1 MPQLHQAE
9 AQIAIAWP
17 VSCALARTICGVCSV
32 VRVHRHGRRCGRFWL
47 IASTARP
54 CSSPAREAT
63 RSPATARSVGCWRP
77 ARGPLHERAGRPKR
91 SSDNLGWLSR
101 GSDLERRSVS
111 VTLNASPVRLFRAS
125 TPVTERHAAR
135 NRSRVP
141 LPCSYN
147 HEHVIRWPLTTEQRC
162 SREGENLYVRPGP
175 RSGARAAA
183 RPRCAARRRSGR
195 GPRDAAAGARAGAAA
210 GGIRSTKQHRA
221 NGVVRI

>member
-1 MPQLHQAE
+1 
-9 AQIAIAWP
+9 
-17 VSCALARTICGVCSV
+17 
-32 VRVHRHGRRCGRFWL
+32 
-47 IASTARP
+47 
-54 CSSPAREAT
+54 
-63 RSPATARSVGCWRP
+63 VGCWRP
-77 ARGPLHERAGRPKR
+77 ARGPLPLVAPTGFDHDASAFELEFEGLALAACLIHERAGRPKR

-101 GSDLERRSVS
+101 GSDLGRRSVS

-147 HEHVIRWPLTTEQRC
+147 HEHVIRWPLATEQRC

-183 RPRCAARRRSGR
+183 RARCAARRRSGR

-210 GGIRSTKQHRA
+210 GGSRSPKQHRA